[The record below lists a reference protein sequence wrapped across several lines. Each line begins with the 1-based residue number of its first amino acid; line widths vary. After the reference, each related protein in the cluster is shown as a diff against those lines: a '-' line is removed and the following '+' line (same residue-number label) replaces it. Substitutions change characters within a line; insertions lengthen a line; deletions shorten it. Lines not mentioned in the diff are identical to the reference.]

1 MEAVIWMVAIVVLI
15 VIELLTMGL
24 TTIWF
29 VGGAFLAF
37 LVALFNGP
45 IWLQITVFI
54 VASVCLLICTR
65 PLAVKYFNKDR
76 KKTNIDSLIG
86 RECKVIERIDNFNQT
101 GAVLLS
107 GQEWTARSFV
117 DNTVLEPG
125 DRATVREIKGVKL
138 IVSKS
143 NKKSEL

>member
-1 MEAVIWMVAIVVLI
+1 MESVVWMAAIVVLI

-45 IWLQITVFI
+45 IWLQIIVFI
-54 VASVCLLICTR
+54 VTSLVLLIFTR
-65 PLAVKYFNKDR
+65 PIAIKYFNKDR
-76 KKTNIDSLIG
+76 KKTNVESLIG
-86 RECKVIERIDNFNQT
+86 RDGKVIEKIDNFNQT

-107 GQEWTARSFV
+107 GQEWTARSYN
-117 DNTVLEPG
+117 DNEVIEPG
-125 DRATVREIKGVKL
+125 EKVTVKEIKGVKL
-138 IVSKS
+138 IVSK
-143 NKKSEL
+143 N